1 LIHALPDLE
10 VAVMH
15 TLAMHQTV
23 ALTEQEAHYAPNTP
37 FTIRQAHTIVQF
49 HIACRGTRCP
59 RKAAALQVLAEAGHL
74 VLSTTHPR

>member
-1 LIHALPDLE
+1 MIPALPDLE
-10 VAVMH
+10 VRVMH
-15 TLAMHQTV
+15 TLAMHQTI
-23 ALTEQEAHYAPNTP
+23 ALTEKETHYAPKTP
-37 FTIRQAHTIVQF
+37 FTITQAHTTVQF

>member
-1 LIHALPDLE
+1 
-10 VAVMH
+10 MH

-23 ALTEQEAHYAPNTP
+23 AMTEQATHYAPETP
-37 FTIRQAHTIVQF
+37 FTIAQAHTIARF
-49 HIACRGTRCP
+49 HIACRATKCP